1 MKSRP
6 SLIAAIV
13 LGVLALFLFWRARTP
28 PTVGEDFA
36 HLTPEQKQERREE
49 VKPLETQINDI
60 AASAR
65 RTEHKPFTIPITESQ
80 LNTLLQDRLNTEKFA
95 IRNLRAG
102 LVPNRLELQ
111 GDVDY
116 KGVKVV
122 ATLGGSINVAGGQM
136 VFRADSL
143 KFGGRPAP
151 NQIKDKV
158 ETEINKN
165 LNKLLLNAPGQIN
178 RVIIEA
184 GKMSI
189 EGITN

>member
-122 ATLGGSINVAGGQM
+122 ATLGGSINVTGGQM